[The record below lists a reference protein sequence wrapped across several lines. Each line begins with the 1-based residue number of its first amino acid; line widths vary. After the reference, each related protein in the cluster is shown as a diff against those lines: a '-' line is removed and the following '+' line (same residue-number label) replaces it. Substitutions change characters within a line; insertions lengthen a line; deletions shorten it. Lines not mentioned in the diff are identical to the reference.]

1 MFLYIFVFAILVGIY
16 LLTARIGGCS
26 DKWFFVIVMCVALFV
41 GLSDMLG
48 GYDRYIYAEFFD
60 QVADVSMTV
69 SPDYLH
75 ECGIFRQW
83 PGEKGFGWLNVL
95 ISFLTSNRYIF
106 ILILTVII
114 YVLLYIS
121 IRQYAKNNILALI
134 VFMGIMF
141 FFTFTYLRQMLGIS
155 IAWLGI
161 RYIYDRSFWKF
172 ALIILI
178 AFSMHNSALVLFPI
192 YFIPPKRYTINSV
205 LVILSVCL
213 FLGILGVSSF
223 LYDSYGD
230 AFDTER
236 IDILTGSDGGIRFG
250 YFVEAAF
257 FAYIILQNYEVV
269 PDTKKDN
276 VLLNVSL
283 LFCAILLLFIRSEN
297 GGRLSWYYAIGVVAT
312 LSNIAVYR
320 SQTGQGFT
328 MRMNTF
334 MSYHAFLILLS
345 FFLYFRILRG
355 WGEGGYQIL
364 YPYKTFLTNGHRVP
378 DRTFDEYEYDY
389 KYDRDK
395 LYR

>member
-26 DKWFFVIVMCVALFV
+26 DKWFFAIVMCVALFV

-48 GYDRYIYAEFFD
+48 GYDRYIYSEFFD
-60 QVADVSMTV
+60 QVADVGKTAT
-69 SPDYLH
+69 PDYLI
-75 ECGIFRQW
+75 ECAIFKQW

-95 ISFLTSNRYIF
+95 ISFLTNNRYIF

-121 IRQYAKNNILALI
+121 IRQYAENNILALI

-172 ALIILI
+172 VLIILI
-178 AFSMHNSALVLFPI
+178 AFSMHNSALILFPV
-192 YFIPPKRYTINSV
+192 YFIPLRKMTINS
-205 LVILSVCL
+205 ILLILGICL
-213 FLGILGVSSF
+213 LLGILGISSF

-230 AFDTER
+230 TFDSER
-236 IDILTGSDGGIRFG
+236 AATLSISEENFRFG
-250 YFVEAAF
+250 YLVEAVF
-257 FAYIILQNYEVV
+257 FAYVILQNYDFI
-269 PDTKKDN
+269 PDTKKDI

-283 LFCAILLLFIRSEN
+283 LFCAILLLFVRSEN
-297 GGRLSWYYAIGVVAT
+297 GGRMSWYYAIGVVAT
-312 LSNIAVYR
+312 LSNIAVYKGR
-320 SQTGQGFT
+320 IESGLLIRTAIFTG
-328 MRMNTF
+328 
-334 MSYHAFLILLS
+334 YHAFLLLLS
-345 FFLYFRILRG
+345 FYLYFRILKG
-355 WGEGGYQIL
+355 WGEGSLQLL
-364 YPYKTFLTNGHRVP
+364 YPYKTFLTNGHREN
-378 DRTFDEYEYDY
+378 DQIFEDYEYDF

-395 LYR
+395 FYR